1 LGFFIVLH
9 VLRSIVE
16 DSGMNLND
24 ADTKQGSSV
33 LIIEDDEALRRVLRL
48 GLEQAG
54 YTVREAKNGRQ
65 GVNSFRKAPTDLVI
79 TDIYMPDRDGLDV
92 IESLL
97 RTCPTLK
104 IIAISGASGTMDYL
118 NAAKAAGAA
127 CVLRKPFIIS
137 TVLTAIAKLL
147 SHGSSD

>member
-1 LGFFIVLH
+1 MSSTDVDARRAL
-9 VLRSIVE
+9 SI
-16 DSGMNLND
+16 
-24 ADTKQGSSV
+24 

-54 YTVREAKNGRQ
+54 YVVREAQNGRQ

-97 RTCPTLK
+97 RTRPTLK

-118 NAAKAAGAA
+118 NAARTAGAA

-147 SHGSSD
+147 SDGSSE